1 MARRL
6 VDHASI
12 LEWAN
17 TRGASPARVATPLQ
31 NESDPGLRLQFTGNG
46 HSSDEV
52 LVPISWD
59 EWFQTFDAYRL
70 ALVVDDRDLASK
82 HVTNGVS
89 GPH

>member
-46 HSSDEV
+46 HSSETAPGQ
-52 LVPISWD
+52 LKKATATP
-59 EWFQTFDAYRL
+59 
-70 ALVVDDRDLASK
+70 
-82 HVTNGVS
+82 
-89 GPH
+89 

>member
-59 EWFQTFDAYRL
+59 EWFTTFDAYRL

-82 HVTNGVS
+82 HVTHGVS